1 MGATNEGQPQFAA
14 SRMGVGPLHIIDEV
28 TEGNEV
34 MEKRERQE
42 GITSGQAKG
51 QTQRW
56 QPLQPNLERV
66 NEAAR
71 IDPPQ
76 VLSEEPTA
84 VTPHG
89 GFCGGESQQW
99 LSYPTNPPVRFD
111 ERDVETERWWNH

>member
-42 GITSGQAKG
+42 GITPGQAKG

-71 IDPPQ
+71 PASGP
-76 VLSEEPTA
+76 
-84 VTPHG
+84 
-89 GFCGGESQQW
+89 F
-99 LSYPTNPPVRFD
+99 
-111 ERDVETERWWNH
+111 

>member
-66 NEAAR
+66 NEGAIAK
-71 IDPPQ
+71 
-76 VLSEEPTA
+76 
-84 VTPHG
+84 
-89 GFCGGESQQW
+89 FW
-99 LSYPTNPPVRFD
+99 
-111 ERDVETERWWNH
+111 

>member
-42 GITSGQAKG
+42 GITPVQAKG

-71 IDPPQ
+71 PASGP
-76 VLSEEPTA
+76 
-84 VTPHG
+84 
-89 GFCGGESQQW
+89 F
-99 LSYPTNPPVRFD
+99 
-111 ERDVETERWWNH
+111 

>member
-84 VTPHG
+84 VMPRDNQ
-89 GFCGGESQQW
+89 GETAASIRMRMRRGW
-99 LSYPTNPPVRFD
+99 RAVARA
-111 ERDVETERWWNH
+111 